1 MAVLKVRNSNGKAS
15 LGGAKDYLERD
26 WRNVECST
34 FNIDRPEEWAEDMQL
49 TKELLIRQRG
59 RQYYWIVQ
67 SFDNEHGEQSYNAE
81 DVHEMGRNWQKCLR
95 KKGYQVVVE
104 THNDTD
110 NLHNHLIINSVNSET
125 GKNCEFQT
133 LRALKCQRC

>member
-1 MAVLKVRNSNGKAS
+1 M
-15 LGGAKDYLERD
+15 
-26 WRNVECST
+26 
-34 FNIDRPEEWAEDMQL
+34 AEDMQL
-49 TKELLIRQRG
+49 TKELFDKTEG

-81 DVHEMGRNWQKCLR
+81 DVHEMGKELAEVFA

-133 LRALKCQRC
+133 LRALKCQKVLTF